1 MGSHY
6 NGNSDQQHALDC
18 FIKLLRATESVNSDV
33 QKTIQAEG
41 LSESQF
47 GILEALLHLGTLNQN
62 QIARKLLKSGGNIT
76 LVIDNLVKQG
86 LVVREKRSEDRRF
99 YWISLTEK
107 GRRLIEHLF
116 PRHAEN
122 ITVRMAILRH
132 EEQKQLAELCRKL
145 GKNNH
150 K

>member
-1 MGSHY
+1 MGTHFTGSTEKK
-6 NGNSDQQHALDC
+6 QALDC
-18 FIKLLRATESVNSDV
+18 FIKLLRATESVNTDV
-33 QKTIQAEG
+33 QRNIQAEG

-62 QIARKLLKSGGNIT
+62 QIAKKLLKSGGNIT

-99 YWISLTEK
+99 YWISLTDK

-116 PRHAEN
+116 PLHAEN
-122 ITVRMAILRH
+122 ITRRMAVLSH
-132 EEQKQLAELCRKL
+132 EEQQQLGELCRKL
-145 GKNNH
+145 GKNNY

>member
-1 MGSHY
+1 MGTHFTGSTE
-6 NGNSDQQHALDC
+6 QKQALDC
-18 FIKLLRATESVNSDV
+18 FIKLLRATESVNTDV
-33 QKTIQAEG
+33 QRNIQAEG

-62 QIARKLLKSGGNIT
+62 QLAKKLLKSGGNVT

-86 LVVREKRSEDRRF
+86 LVTREKRSEDRRF
-99 YWISLTEK
+99 YWISLTDK

-116 PRHAEN
+116 PLHAEN
-122 ITVRMAILRH
+122 IARRLAILSH
-132 EEQKQLAELCRKL
+132 QEQQQLGELCRKL
-145 GKNNH
+145 GKNNY

>member
-6 NGNSDQQHALDC
+6 SGDSEQQRALDC
-18 FIKLLRATESVNSDV
+18 FIKLLRATESVNTEVHKSV
-33 QKTIQAEG
+33 YAEG

-62 QIARKLLKSGGNIT
+62 QIAKKLLKSGGNIT

-86 LVVREKRSEDRRF
+86 LVSKEKRSEDRRF
-99 YWISLTEK
+99 YWIDLTDK

-122 ITVRMAILRH
+122 ITKRMAVLSP
-132 EEQKQLAELCRKL
+132 EEQLQLGELCRKL
-145 GKNNH
+145 GRNINK
-150 K
+150 

>member
-1 MGSHY
+1 MGTHF
-6 NGNSDQQHALDC
+6 NGSTEQKHALDC
-18 FIKLLRATESVNSDV
+18 FIKLLRATESVNTDV
-33 QKTIQAEG
+33 QAEG

-62 QIARKLLKSGGNIT
+62 QLAKKLLKSGGNVT

-86 LVVREKRSEDRRF
+86 LVTREKRSEDRRF
-99 YWISLTEK
+99 YWISLTDK

-116 PRHAEN
+116 PLHAEN
-122 ITVRMAILRH
+122 IARRLAILSH
-132 EEQKQLAELCRKL
+132 QEQLQLGELCRKL
-145 GKNNH
+145 GKYNY

>member
-1 MGSHY
+1 MGTHFTGSTE
-6 NGNSDQQHALDC
+6 QQQALDC
-18 FIKLLRATESVNSDV
+18 FIKLLRATESVNTDV
-33 QKTIQAEG
+33 QRNIQAEG

-62 QIARKLLKSGGNIT
+62 QLAKKLLKSGGNIT

-86 LVVREKRSEDRRF
+86 LVTREKRSEDRRF
-99 YWISLTEK
+99 YWISLTDK

-116 PRHAEN
+116 PLHAEN
-122 ITVRMAILRH
+122 IARRLAILSH
-132 EEQKQLAELCRKL
+132 QEKLQLGELCRKL
-145 GKNNH
+145 GKYNY